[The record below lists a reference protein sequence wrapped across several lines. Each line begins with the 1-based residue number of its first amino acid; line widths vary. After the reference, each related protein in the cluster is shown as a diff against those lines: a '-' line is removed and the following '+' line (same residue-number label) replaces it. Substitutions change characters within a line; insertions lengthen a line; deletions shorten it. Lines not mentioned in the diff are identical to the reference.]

1 MEMFVDRHALS
12 TYQGMNL
19 VVHKNFTFAIVDN
32 ETLRAAIKF
41 DSISSKILKARM
53 IACVKL
59 IDPFIIAEIKDEKFV
74 LVFDGVYC

>member
-1 MEMFVDRHALS
+1 METFVDRHALS

-19 VVHKNFTFAIVDN
+19 VVHKNFTFANVDN

-41 DSISSKILKARM
+41 DSISPKILKARM

>member
-1 MEMFVDRHALS
+1 
-12 TYQGMNL
+12 MNL
-19 VVHKNFTFAIVDN
+19 VVHNNFTFANVDN